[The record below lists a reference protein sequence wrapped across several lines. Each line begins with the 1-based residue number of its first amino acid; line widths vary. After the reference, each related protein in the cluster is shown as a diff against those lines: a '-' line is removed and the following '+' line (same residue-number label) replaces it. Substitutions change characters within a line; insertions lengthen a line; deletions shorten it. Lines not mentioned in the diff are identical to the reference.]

1 MGGRELGEELV
12 IGDVGRGGQA
22 RLENARANLSRR
34 GRCSLQT
41 PRIYS
46 YATSRCTAGPAS
58 VAPLGMIKGLRLI
71 HGSVGRVAS
80 FLFDEI
86 ANVERDQPNI
96 GKQIV
101 HLLWAKEQKMLT

>member
-1 MGGRELGEELV
+1 
-12 IGDVGRGGQA
+12 
-22 RLENARANLSRR
+22 
-34 GRCSLQT
+34 
-41 PRIYS
+41 
-46 YATSRCTAGPAS
+46 
-58 VAPLGMIKGLRLI
+58 MIKGLRLI